1 VPVRRRARVLRDL
14 LPQVVVMIAIGPFVE
29 RIVEKLGTHR
39 AATVSAPALVTGLL
53 VYGLL
58 GRRAYV
64 WIAIAL
70 VLTGARAAL
79 VGWAGRRPTRSS

>member
-53 VYGLL
+53 

-70 VLTGARAAL
+70 SLTAACAAL